1 MTTPSR
7 CVPKAKVVARD
18 ITALKSPW
26 HALDDACATPESR
39 DAIAIVD
46 VHVGTDRTRART
58 VELSSRATRL
68 EVKTLAHALERARGV
83 GKGSDVIVMLE
94 NSAAYIV
101 ATHAC
106 AGLGARVRSS
116 VRG

>member
-1 MTTPSR
+1 MTTPNR

-46 VHVGTDRTRART
+46 VHVGTDRTRSRT

-68 EVKTLAHALERARGV
+68 EVKTLAHALERSRFELAAAL
-83 GKGSDVIVMLE
+83 DAQQ
-94 NSAAYIV
+94 SAAET
-101 ATHAC
+101 AEAASCLAPTLLPDFCWAC
-106 AGLGARVRSS
+106 R
-116 VRG
+116 